1 MNNLFE
7 LENKYL
13 TAKVMYYK
21 GTPIMTDPEFD
32 AFEAHLKSLG
42 SKVPY
47 QVGAKNKDFDFTH
60 PTPMLSLSKIQT
72 EENKDKS
79 VNYMT
84 PDFMK
89 WFNKRMAIV
98 GDVIL
103 ESSPKYDGNAVNSIY
118 VGGKLTNI
126 VTRGDGFAGKDV
138 TNKLVK
144 HFPSVLNL
152 SGVEI
157 TDTDV
162 IEIRS
167 EVVID
172 VNFWNGKYSDDFA
185 NPRNYVGGVLSPD
198 EVDEVKCSE
207 LMVMPLH
214 LVLNGEHIEMNNLN
228 NHNEL
233 MSNVYHKHFKADE
246 YESIIDWYIELRKKF
261 HVQLDGVVIALPV
274 DVRSTLGENG
284 HDPEWS
290 LSIKFIPE
298 EATTTVSTLEMFIGK
313 TGEFTPVIQLN
324 PVQLAGTTVRRASG
338 YNFGYIMTNKIGP
351 GALVSIAKAGD
362 IIPEVQSVI
371 VPSTE
376 EFEIPSHCPHCNS
389 ELTFDGIHLMCN
401 NTTCPGRIAK
411 QLASNAKFIS
421 IKGVG
426 PKTLENFAGDFEDLV
441 DLIVWTRTNGT
452 SSDIEKYGITNN
464 SRSHE
469 LFLNAFNN
477 IKFLTYG
484 QVIVL
489 MSYNNV
495 GLKLADQVANMYTG
509 SSADFA
515 GHDRSIVEMFKGED
529 VKARIEAKI
538 ESLVSVGIDVEV
550 PVQKEITND
559 SLFVC
564 MTGSPKPFGFATK
577 KVFTELI
584 GDKLNEVS
592 ITSKDCQYLITD
604 DLNSK
609 SSKMKNAEKKG
620 IEIVTYGEF
629 AEKYS

>member
-13 TAKVMYYK
+13 TAKVQYYN
-21 GTPIMTDPEFD
+21 GTPIMSDSEFD

-42 SKVPY
+42 SKVPN

-60 PTPMLSLSKIQT
+60 PTPMLSLGKVQT
-72 EENKDKS
+72 EANEDGS

-84 PDFMK
+84 IDVLK
-89 WFNKRMAIV
+89 WYNKRLDIV
-98 GDVIL
+98 GDTEL
-103 ESSPKYDGNAVNSIY
+103 ESSPKYDGNAINAIY
-118 VGGKLTNI
+118 VGGNLTNI

-144 HFPSVLNL
+144 HFPSVLNINETMEDTDT
-152 SGVEI
+152 VEI
-157 TDTDV
+157 
-162 IEIRS
+162 RC

-185 NPRNYVGGVLSPD
+185 NPRNYVAGVLSPD
-198 EVDEVKCSE
+198 VVDEVKCSE

-214 LVLNGEHIEMNNLN
+214 VVYNGEHFPLNVLNGYP
-228 NHNEL
+228 EL
-233 MSNVYHKHFKADE
+233 MKNVYIKKFKMDD

-261 HVQLDGVVIALPV
+261 HVQLDGVVLSFPPHI
-274 DVRSTLGENG
+274 RSLLGENS
-284 HDPEWS
+284 HDPEWA
-290 LSIKFIPE
+290 LAIKFVPE
-298 EATTTVSTLEMFIGK
+298 EVTTTVSGLELFIGK
-313 TGEFTPVIQLN
+313 TGEFTPVIQLE

-338 YNFGYIMTNKIGP
+338 YNFGYVVNNKIGKNSI
-351 GALVSIAKAGD
+351 VSVIKSGD
-362 IIPEVQSVI
+362 IIPEIQSVI
-371 VPSTE
+371 VPSDVDI
-376 EFEIPSHCPHCNS
+376 EIPTHCPHCNS

-401 NTTCPGRIAK
+401 NTKCEGRIAK
-411 QLASNAKFIS
+411 QLASNSKFID

-426 PKTLENFAGDFEDLV
+426 PKTLENFACDFEDLV
-441 DLIVWTRTNGT
+441 DLIVWTRTNGS
-452 SSDIEKYGITNN
+452 SSDIEKYGIVNN

-477 IKFLTYG
+477 IKVLTYG

-489 MSYNNV
+489 LSYNNV
-495 GLKLADQVANMYTG
+495 GLKLAEQVANMYTG
-509 SSADFA
+509 ANADFA

-529 VKARIEAKI
+529 VKSRIQSKI
-538 ESLVSVGIDVEV
+538 ESLVSVGIDVEI
-550 PVQKEITND
+550 PVQKEITSD

-577 KVFTELI
+577 NVFAELI

-620 IEIVTYGEF
+620 IKIVTYGQF
-629 AEKYS
+629 AEMFS